1 MFVCV
6 CEYVC
11 MYECRMCMRVYV
23 RTYTYSLMLNHVR
36 LFGHTSASHRASVQP
51 YLDYITE
58 EHRGETKKK
67 KLRKRCLDEDTEV
80 QQDVQRV
87 EHLRDSVCFH
97 TALFHRCARQ
107 ADGSSEK
114 PTPARQHDIKIQ
126 EEAVRAQPGD
136 ARGSAVRSWVLD
148 DHRRAG
154 WQMGMVVPRGETS
167 ETPDPVL

>member
-1 MFVCV
+1 M
-6 CEYVC
+6 
-11 MYECRMCMRVYV
+11 
-23 RTYTYSLMLNHVR
+23 
-36 LFGHTSASHRASVQP
+36 
-51 YLDYITE
+51 
-58 EHRGETKKK
+58 
-67 KLRKRCLDEDTEV
+67 DEDTEV

-136 ARGSAVRSWVLD
+136 ARASAVRSWVLD

-167 ETPDPVL
+167 ETPDPVLQRGPPDLVVGRVCEEHFRTRSGGSRCRTGSGVSLVSPRGTTMSVAIQHVRGHPAPTTGPPSLWRHQVGP